1 MSYFGEEIID
11 IFDAF
16 PELDNVVVVINLLK
30 SIQKML
36 GNIAN
41 IFDLRFIYVI
51 IINHLLP
58 DIQYTQIQTLSHHPG
73 CAG

>member
-51 IINHLLP
+51 II
-58 DIQYTQIQTLSHHPG
+58 G
-73 CAG
+73 